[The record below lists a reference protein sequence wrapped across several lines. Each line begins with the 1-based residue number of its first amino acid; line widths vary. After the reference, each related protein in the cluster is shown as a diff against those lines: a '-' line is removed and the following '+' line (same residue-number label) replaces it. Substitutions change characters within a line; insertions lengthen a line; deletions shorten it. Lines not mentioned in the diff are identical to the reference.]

1 MKRIILRDIM
11 FFVTTLSVIA
21 ILLIVVNITTNG
33 KIKSTSESYLKSEK
47 NSVSQNNIQGNTKN
61 TAFKTTILS
70 TGKSDCILIEI
81 GDKVVMIDTGE
92 DKNGEQI
99 VDKLKEKGVNTLDYL
114 ILTHLDKDHI
124 GGVDSVLSSV
134 KVKNL
139 IQANYEKDSKQYDE
153 YTDSLKQAGVEPVV
167 LKEKMNLEINN
178 AKISIQPASKS
189 DYESS
194 NDYSIMTSI
203 NYGEHR
209 FLFAGDAEE
218 KRLAEFISENTL
230 KYDFVKI
237 PHHGRYDKL
246 TEAFLESITPEY
258 AVITCS
264 DKKAPDE
271 DVLKILE
278 KLNVKTFL
286 TSDGDIIINSDSKTL
301 SVRQ

>member
-153 YTDSLKQAGVEPVV
+153 YTESLKQAGVEPVV

-264 DKKAPDE
+264 DKKAPNE

-286 TSDGDIIINSDSKTL
+286 TSDGDVVINSDSKTL

>member
-139 IQANYEKDSKQYDE
+139 IQANYEKDSKQYYE

-286 TSDGDIIINSDSKTL
+286 TSDGDVVINSDSKTL

>member
-61 TAFKTTILS
+61 TAFNTTILS

-286 TSDGDIIINSDSKTL
+286 TSAGDVVINSDSKTL

>member
-1 MKRIILRDIM
+1 
-11 FFVTTLSVIA
+11 
-21 ILLIVVNITTNG
+21 
-33 KIKSTSESYLKSEK
+33 
-47 NSVSQNNIQGNTKN
+47 
-61 TAFKTTILS
+61 
-70 TGKSDCILIEI
+70 
-81 GDKVVMIDTGE
+81 MIDTGE

-153 YTDSLKQAGVEPVV
+153 YTESLKQAGVEPVV

-286 TSDGDIIINSDSKTL
+286 TSAGDVVINSDSKTL

>member
-21 ILLIVVNITTNG
+21 ILLIVVNVTTNG
-33 KIKSTSESYLKSEK
+33 KIKSTSESYLKSDK
-47 NSVSQNNIQGNTKN
+47 NSVSQNNIKSSTKN

-81 GDKVVMIDTGE
+81 GDKVIMIDTGE
-92 DKNGEQI
+92 DKNGKQI
-99 VDKLKEKGVNTLDYL
+99 VDKLKEKEINTLDYL

-139 IQANYEKDSKQYDE
+139 IQANYKKDSKQYDE
-153 YTDSLKQAGVEPVV
+153 YTDSLKQADVEPVV

-203 NYGEHR
+203 NYGEHK

-246 TEAFLESITPEY
+246 TEAFLDSISPEY

-264 DKKAPDE
+264 EKKAPEE

-278 KLNVKTFL
+278 KLNIKTFL
-286 TSDGDIIINSDSKTL
+286 TSNGDVVINSDGKVL

>member
-286 TSDGDIIINSDSKTL
+286 TSAGDVVINSDSKTL

>member
-11 FFVTTLSVIA
+11 FFITTLSVIA

-286 TSDGDIIINSDSKTL
+286 TSAGDVVINSDSKTL

>member
-21 ILLIVVNITTNG
+21 ILLIVVNTTTNG

-153 YTDSLKQAGVEPVV
+153 YTESLKQVGVEPVV

-264 DKKAPDE
+264 DKKAPNE

-286 TSDGDIIINSDSKTL
+286 TSDGDVVINSDSKTL

>member
-178 AKISIQPASKS
+178 AKISIQSASKS

-286 TSDGDIIINSDSKTL
+286 TSAGDVVINSDSKTL